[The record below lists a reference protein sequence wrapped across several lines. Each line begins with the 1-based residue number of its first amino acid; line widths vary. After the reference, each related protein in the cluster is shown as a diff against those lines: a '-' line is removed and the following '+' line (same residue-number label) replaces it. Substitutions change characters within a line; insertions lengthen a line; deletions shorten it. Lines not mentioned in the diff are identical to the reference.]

1 MNYKTNKERDKK
13 TRKQKKQIEGKNK
26 IIWKTKIVIKNFR
39 SEERRVG
46 KECLL

>member
-26 IIWKTKIVIKNFR
+26 IIWKTKIVIKNF
-39 SEERRVG
+39 SLANEGLCSPAV
-46 KECLL
+46 